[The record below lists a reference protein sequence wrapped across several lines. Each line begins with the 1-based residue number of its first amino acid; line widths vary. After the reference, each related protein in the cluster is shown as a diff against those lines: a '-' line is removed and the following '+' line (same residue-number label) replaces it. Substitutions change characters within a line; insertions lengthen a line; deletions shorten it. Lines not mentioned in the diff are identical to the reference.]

1 MDDIIE
7 NELYLG
13 FRNYFNTTHKD
24 CVWRNAIK
32 DHKLCTDEVKIWLYS
47 NGSEELV
54 RIVAPFLSHY
64 LTFSLGFSLSFLFSF
79 SVFIFYSLSLSTSL
93 YLSPSLHLSISTS
106 LSIFFSMFLYLYYNS
121 RYFFLYRFFAPFIVK
136 AAFLLCI
143 KRFVVHISPFLPYI
157 MSNTFP
163 KEERKNFNN

>member
-13 FRNYFNTTHKD
+13 FRNVFNTTHKD

-54 RIVAPFLSHY
+54 RIIAPFLSHY
-64 LTFSLGFSLSFLFSF
+64 LTFSLEFSLSFLNSF
-79 SVFIFYSLSLSTSL
+79 SVFLFHSFS
-93 YLSPSLHLSISTS
+93 LSPSIYLPLLSISFS
-106 LSIFFSMFLYLYYNS
+106 LSIFFSIFLNLYYNS
-121 RYFFLYRFFAPFIVK
+121 LYFYLYRSFAPSIVET
-136 AAFLLCI
+136 AYLLCI

-163 KEERKNFNN
+163 TEARKNFDN

>member
-1 MDDIIE
+1 M
-7 NELYLG
+7 YLG

-64 LTFSLGFSLSFLFSF
+64 LTFSLEFSLSFLLSF
-79 SVFIFYSLSLSTSL
+79 SVFIFYSLSLP
-93 YLSPSLHLSISTS
+93 PSIYLHLSIS
-106 LSIFFSMFLYLYYNS
+106 LYLFLYVSLYYNS
-121 RYFFLYRFFAPFIVK
+121 RYFFLYRSCAPFIVK

-163 KEERKNFNN
+163 TEARKKF

>member
-13 FRNYFNTTHKD
+13 FRNVFNTTHKD

-54 RIVAPFLSHY
+54 RIIAPFLSHY
-64 LTFSLGFSLSFLFSF
+64 LTFSLEFSLSFLFSF
-79 SVFIFYSLSLSTSL
+79 SVFLFLYLLISTFLFSSFPSLSLYLLLYISQSL
-93 YLSPSLHLSISTS
+93 LLFSLFLS
-106 LSIFFSMFLYLYYNS
+106 LSFFCPIHSWNGIFAMHKTFCGSHKPLSSIHY
-121 RYFFLYRFFAPFIVK
+121 VK
-136 AAFLLCI
+136 Y
-143 KRFVVHISPFLPYI
+143 ISNGSKKKFW
-157 MSNTFP
+157 
-163 KEERKNFNN
+163 